1 MKAASLLCLFLL
13 SFVPGLLCGC
23 VSSDSTSAAANPAI
37 QKKGHWVNLPPE
49 TGSYIP
55 RRVWVDD
62 SGQPSGSPSGNNVQ
76 TGSAS
81 DFERIQRN
89 SNSPRPGS

>member
-1 MKAASLLCLFLL
+1 MKTASIFWLFLL
-13 SFVPGLLCGC
+13 SLVPGLMGGC
-23 VSSDSTSAAANPAI
+23 ASSGSSSAAAT

-62 SGQPSGSPSGNNVQ
+62 NGQPAGSPSGNNVQ